1 MLRSLTSTASRLA
14 RQRSFATATG
24 DSLREPVKRAC
35 TALLDAEWVDA
46 DESIYELTEK
56 AESLISQYRD
66 VYNQQGAVQD
76 ALYDDVRQLHVLKEA
91 AKITDAYSEFVEVII
106 RDHED
111 MLGTF
116 GDNPEIPE
124 NGAKQA
130 LQILD
135 DYGRLVA
142 AIEDKHISRKLQ
154 DELGRKMVL
163 VKMLL
168 SVDNFSAVVYPVA
181 GDRLVTSTK

>member
-35 TALLDAEWVDA
+35 TALLVCSSQPLAFPCRLVLTVPILCSRLQDAEWVDA

-116 GDNPEIPE
+116 G
-124 NGAKQA
+124 G
-130 LQILD
+130 
-135 DYGRLVA
+135 
-142 AIEDKHISRKLQ
+142 
-154 DELGRKMVL
+154 
-163 VKMLL
+163 
-168 SVDNFSAVVYPVA
+168 
-181 GDRLVTSTK
+181 T